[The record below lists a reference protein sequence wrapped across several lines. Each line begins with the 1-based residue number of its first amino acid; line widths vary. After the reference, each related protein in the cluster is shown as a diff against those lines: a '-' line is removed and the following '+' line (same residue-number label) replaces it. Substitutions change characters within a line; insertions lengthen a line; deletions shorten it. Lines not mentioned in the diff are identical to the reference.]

1 MAAWRCM
8 ICLVFVALSLKVLLS
23 YINAI
28 HGRSPDFWV
37 YCGIDGYEQDFRVFN
52 SFSRHIKRTHPL
64 YLTAGC
70 PPNGWRTTPTSHS
83 LGQENFGVS
92 VFANCIIPATTSTVD
107 TSPEASR
114 PVTTSTG
121 NIAWSISPC
130 NTAASCCWRP
140 CLRKCQTN
148 FMIFKCVLTYDG

>member
-1 MAAWRCM
+1 M

-23 YINAI
+23 HINAI

-37 YCGIDGYEQDFRVFN
+37 YCGIDGCEQDFRVFN
-52 SFSRHIKRTHPL
+52 SFFRHIKRTHPL

-70 PPNGWRTTPTSHS
+70 PPNGWRTTPTAHS

-92 VFANCIIPATTSTVD
+92 VFANCIIPATTNTVD

-114 PVTTSTG
+114 PATLQSHVVGGPVSV
-121 NIAWSISPC
+121 SV
-130 NTAASCCWRP
+130 
-140 CLRKCQTN
+140 K
-148 FMIFKCVLTYDG
+148 LTL